1 MTNDRLLIDGV
12 IAHLPLFNSVTQ
24 AQARAVAAS
33 CWTMALPRGT
43 PFVRA
48 GAHPPGICAV
58 AYGSVKLALRN
69 GGHEERVLRLVAA
82 RQTFGEA
89 SALLGRS
96 SPYDA
101 VSVAETKAV
110 VIPSAPILALLGREA
125 GFGKALVASLAE
137 AHLHLCAEIGAA
149 ALQSGAQRLAVY
161 LDELADGGAGSG
173 ECAVQLPFSKTLL
186 AARLGMTKETLSRLL
201 RQLSAQ
207 GMIVVTQRSILIRD
221 AVRLRAVRHPAKR
234 AA

>member
-12 IAHLPLFNSVTQ
+12 IAHLPLFSGVTP
-24 AQARAVAAS
+24 AQARTVAAS

-43 PFVRA
+43 AFVGA
-48 GAHPPGICAV
+48 GAHMPGVVAV

-69 GGHEERVLRLVAA
+69 GGAEERVLRLVAA

-110 VIPSAPILALLGREA
+110 VIPSAPLLALLEREA
-125 GFGKALVASLAE
+125 RFGK
-137 AHLHLCAEIGAA
+137 
-149 ALQSGAQRLAVY
+149 
-161 LDELADGGAGSG
+161 
-173 ECAVQLPFSKTLL
+173 
-186 AARLGMTKETLSRLL
+186 
-201 RQLSAQ
+201 
-207 GMIVVTQRSILIRD
+207 
-221 AVRLRAVRHPAKR
+221 
-234 AA
+234 